1 MELNYK
7 FGSDVYSFISQKEAM
22 QLMEFDA
29 ETIFKRNVL
38 DKNCGRVI
46 GSKAGFRIHCGDS
59 RLNLRLD
66 SVIQGDDV
74 VVKLRVL
81 HQVGDMNILTKPKL
95 LAKKITRFIP
105 SEVLSDREMVIVL
118 H

>member
-1 MELNYK
+1 MELNCK
-7 FGSDVYSFISQKEAM
+7 FGSDVHSFISQKEAM

-38 DKNCGRVI
+38 DKNCGRII
-46 GSKAGFRIHCGDS
+46 GSKAGLRIHHGDA

-66 SVIQGDDV
+66 SILNGDDV

-95 LAKKITRFIP
+95 LAKKIARFIP
-105 SEVLSDREMVIVL
+105 SEVLDNREMVIVL